1 MKIPDTEVS
10 EPFIQGMRDRMG
22 VSYCKYG
29 AVADAY
35 PSRVDALASLRQ
47 RLEKYAADGNTEWLM
62 DVANFAM
69 IEFMHPRHERAH
81 FKATDS
87 DQSPGR
93 VWNSG
98 SVNEHANTASQEN
111 KRRGGS
117 DRVTSGGFYKR
128 EGD

>member
-1 MKIPDTEVS
+1 MD
-10 EPFIQGMRDRMG
+10 DRMG

-29 AVADAY
+29 PVADAY
-35 PSRVDALASLRQ
+35 PHRVDALASLRK
-47 RLEKYAADGNTEWLM
+47 RLEKYEADGNTEWLM

-69 IEFMHPRHERAH
+69 IEFMHPRHPRAH

-87 DQSPGR
+87 AESPGR

-98 SVNEHANTASQEN
+98 AVTDSANTVAQEN

-117 DRVTSGGFYKR
+117 DLVTSGGFYKR